1 MAWGGWTSLKEVQ
14 RYTRAASRK
23 RLALQAAGKLKA
35 GTELAN
41 LDTRLANQGEKS

>member
-41 LDTRLANQGEKS
+41 LDARLANQGENS